1 MTTPVERRTRP
12 GELVLVDLEPVR
24 GTEQNGRR
32 PALVV
37 SNNDMHLLARRV
49 IICPITRNRD
59 AWPTKVM
66 LPAGLAVEGAV
77 LVDQVRSIDRDAR
90 ILRSLG
96 FVPDVVLAEV
106 RGRLAALLSFMTDD
120 GARP

>member
-1 MTTPVERRTRP
+1 MTIPVERRTRP
-12 GELVLVDLEPVR
+12 GELVLKDLEPVR

-37 SNNDMHLLARRV
+37 SNDDMHLLARRV

-106 RGRLAALLSFMTDD
+106 RGRLAALLSLMTDD
-120 GARP
+120 GTRP

>member
-77 LVDQVRSIDRDAR
+77 LVDQVRSIDR
-90 ILRSLG
+90 
-96 FVPDVVLAEV
+96 
-106 RGRLAALLSFMTDD
+106 
-120 GARP
+120 

>member
-96 FVPDVVLAEV
+96 FVPVIVLAEV